1 MQGAPV
7 GLAINMNITLPY
19 LNAQTFRRCLN
30 MRLSLVLLPLLL
42 GLLASLGFAPYL
54 NWPAALAALSL
65 LFFLISFYDSLKAVL
80 VLTLIFGIAFEASS
94 LWWLNFVMMDFGQM
108 PRLLSYGVTLFFALY
123 LALPYALLSVLCK
136 KLVKNGVI
144 FNLCALPLS
153 WLIADLIVGV
163 LFTGFP
169 WTYVGYSCITGPFS
183 AFAPLI
189 GVKGINLL
197 LYIAAGA
204 ITLTLYRNFI
214 YLPAAGIIVAGG
226 ILLMGLSFTVPDAQS
241 HKVTLVQGNIRQAVK
256 WHPDMVM
263 PTLSTYWELSSK
275 ALKEGRVVIY
285 PESAIP
291 LMAQRALPFLNDL
304 NEIAKAHGAYLV
316 TGIQHSTSG
325 RSYNSIT
332 VLGDVQKREGQSTI
346 ALSDLYFYDKRHLV
360 PFGEFVPFE
369 DLLRPLGSIF
379 VFPMSSFS
387 KGEAVQEVIKAGSLK
402 LIPAICYE
410 SIFPELIKSQDRPDI
425 QGILMLSNDSWF
437 GPTRGPLEHL
447 AIAKMRTLELQKPM
461 LRVTNSGISA
471 YLSHKGEELAV
482 IEVNKAEAL
491 DVTFTGYTGQ
501 TPYSKYGDY
510 ILAALMALLLVLSIR
525 GRNAAPI
532 PAMEAMLRLLR
543 P

>member
-1 MQGAPV
+1 
-7 GLAINMNITLPY
+7 MNITLPY
-19 LNAQTFRRCLN
+19 LNAQTFKRLLN
-30 MRLSLVLLPLLL
+30 LRLSLVLMPLLL
-42 GLLASLGFAPYL
+42 GLLASLGFAPHL
-54 NWPAALAALSL
+54 NWPATLAALSL
-65 LFFLISFYDSLKAVL
+65 LFFLISFYDSLKDVL
-80 VLTLIFGIAFEASS
+80 VLTLLFGIAFQASS

-123 LALPYALLSVLCK
+123 LSLPYALLTLLCK
-136 KLVKNGVI
+136 KLVKNSVT

-153 WLIADLIVGV
+153 WLVADLIVGV

-169 WTYVGYSCITGPFS
+169 WTYVGYSCLTGPFS

-214 YLPAAGIIVAGG
+214 YLPVAGIIAAGG
-226 ILLMGLSFTVPDAQS
+226 ILLMGLSFTRPDAQS
-241 HKVTLVQGNIRQAVK
+241 REVTLVQGNIKQEVK

-263 PTLSTYWELSSK
+263 PTLSTYWELSSQ
-275 ALKEGRVVIY
+275 ALKEGRLVIY

-291 LMAQRALPFLNDL
+291 LMADRALPFLSDL
-304 NEIAKAHGAYLV
+304 NEVAKAHGSYLV
-316 TGIQHSTSG
+316 TGIQQRTDG
-325 RSYNSIT
+325 RVYNSIT
-332 VLGDVQKREGQSTI
+332 VLGDIEKKEKQSTI
-346 ALSDLYFYDKRHLV
+346 ALDDLYFYNKRHLV
-360 PFGEFVPFE
+360 PFGEFVPLE
-369 DLLRPLGSIF
+369 DLLRPLGSVF
-379 VFPMSSFS
+379 VFPMSAFS
-387 KGEAVQEVIKAGSLK
+387 EGEDEQAVIEAGELK

-410 SIFPELIKSQDRPDI
+410 SIFPELIKSLDGPDI

-471 YLSHKGEELAV
+471 YLSHQGQELAV
-482 IEVNKAEAL
+482 IPSNEAKAL
-491 DVTFTGYTGQ
+491 DVSFTGYTGQ

-510 ILAALMALLLVLSIR
+510 ILTLLMLVLLILSAR
-525 GRNAAPI
+525 GRKAASN